1 MTVSTTPAISI
12 DGTAGV
18 KAGGLSAP
26 APFPAPEIAAARLLI
41 DLDALAANWRTIAGL
56 APGIETAGVVKA
68 DAYGIGLEP
77 AVRALHAAGCR
88 TFFCATIDEGIRL
101 RQTLPQTQTQTRP
114 QALPDVKV
122 LVLNGLLP
130 GSEATF
136 TDHRLIPV
144 LNDLADIAR
153 WRDWAKAL
161 NQRLPCA
168 VQLDTGMTRL
178 GLKGPDTE
186 RLAAEPERLD
196 GLDLRL
202 WLTHPACADVPT
214 HPLNRTQLDRFRARL
229 AALPAAPASFC
240 NSPAVHLGRDWHF
253 DLIRPGVALYGAN
266 PTPAAS
272 VRMQEVI
279 HLKAKIL
286 QIHRVDTPRTVG
298 YGATHPVD
306 GPARIA
312 TVGVGYGDGYP
323 RSLSGRAEGRIG
335 DHVVPLVGRV
345 SMDLTTFDVSA
356 VPEALARQ
364 GSEISLIG
372 GGVDI
377 DRLAHAGGTIAYE
390 LLTGLG
396 RRYSRTYCGD
406 GAAERTDLTASDQ
419 PGAEG
424 TV

>member
-1 MTVSTTPAISI
+1 MTASTTRVTFI
-12 DGTAGV
+12 DGQTIAGMAAV
-18 KAGGLSAP
+18 EPVTGPMATP
-26 APFPAPEIAAARLLI
+26 TPTPFPAPEIAAARLLI
-41 DLDALAANWRTIAGL
+41 DLDALAANWRTIAAL
-56 APGIETAGVVKA
+56 APGAETAGVVKA

-101 RQTLPQTQTQTRP
+101 RRTLPDAR
-114 QALPDVKV
+114 V

-130 GSEATF
+130 GSQSTF
-136 TDHRLIPV
+136 TGHGLIPV
-144 LNDLADIAR
+144 LNDLSDIAR
-153 WRDWAKAL
+153 WQDWARSL
-161 NQRLPCA
+161 GRRLPCA

-186 RLAAEPERLD
+186 RLASEPGRLD

-214 HPLNRTQLDRFRARL
+214 HPLNRTQLDRFRTRL
-229 AALPAAPASFC
+229 QHLPAAPASFC
-240 NSPAVHLGRDWHF
+240 NSPAVHLGPDWHF

-266 PTPAAS
+266 PTPAAKL
-272 VRMQEVI
+272 RMREVI

-286 QIHRVDTPRTVG
+286 QIQRVDTPRTVG
-298 YGATHPVD
+298 YGATHPGD

-356 VPEALARQ
+356 VPEALA
-364 GSEISLIG
+364 GPGAEISLIG

-396 RRYSRTYCGD
+396 RRYSRTWSGT
-406 GAAERTDLTASDQ
+406 GADTGSDAGT
-419 PGAEG
+419 PTITGRDG

>member
-1 MTVSTTPAISI
+1 MSDAPTAPDATPVA
-12 DGTAGV
+12 
-18 KAGGLSAP
+18 AP
-26 APFPAPEIAAARLLI
+26 ASAFAAARLLI
-41 DLDALAANWRTIAGL
+41 DLDALAANWRTIDSL
-56 APGIETAGVVKA
+56 APQAETAGVVKA

-101 RQTLPQTQTQTRP
+101 RLT
-114 QALPDVKV
+114 LPDVRI

-130 GSEATF
+130 GSETAF
-136 TDHRLIPV
+136 TAHGLIPV

-153 WRDWAKAL
+153 WRDWARARDRL
-161 NQRLPCA
+161 LPCA

-186 RLAAEPERLD
+186 RLAAEPERLH
-196 GLDLRL
+196 GLDLQL
-202 WLTHPACADVPT
+202 WITHPACADVPT
-214 HPLNRTQLDRFRARL
+214 HPLNRTQLDRFRDRL
-229 AALPAAPASFC
+229 AILPSAPASFC
-240 NSPAVHLGRDWHF
+240 NSPAVHLGPEWHF

-266 PTPAAS
+266 PTPATS
-272 VRMQEVI
+272 IRMQEVV

-356 VPEALARQ
+356 VPEVLAQ
-364 GSEISLIG
+364 PGAEISLIG

-377 DRLAHAGGTIAYE
+377 DQLAHAGGTIAYE

-396 RRYSRTYCGD
+396 RRYSRVYAGGVSD
-406 GAAERTDLTASDQ
+406 PAGTA
-419 PGAEG
+419 
-424 TV
+424 

>member
-1 MTVSTTPAISI
+1 MDQSPSPT
-12 DGTAGV
+12 
-18 KAGGLSAP
+18 
-26 APFPAPEIAAARLLI
+26 PFPAAEIAAARLLI
-41 DLDALAANWRTIAGL
+41 DLDALAANWRTIASL

-77 AVRALHAAGCR
+77 AVRALHAAGCQ

-101 RQTLPQTQTQTRP
+101 RQTLPAVQ
-114 QALPDVKV
+114 VM
-122 LVLNGLLP
+122 VLNGLLP

-136 TDHRLIPV
+136 TDHGLIPV

-153 WRDWAKAL
+153 WRAWAMAH
-161 NQRLPCA
+161 NQRLPSA

-214 HPLNRTQLDRFRARL
+214 HPLNRTQLDRFRTRL
-229 AALPAAPASFC
+229 AALPVAPASFC
-240 NSPAVHLGRDWHF
+240 NSPAVHLGPEWHF

-266 PTPAAS
+266 PTPAAT
-272 VRMQEVI
+272 VRMREVV

-396 RRYSRTYCGD
+396 RRYNRTYSGD
-406 GAAERTDLTASDQ
+406 GARDGAGPTVSDQ

-424 TV
+424 TA